1 MNPKTLNLND
11 PKNILPQI
19 EKIALGVKQHGI
31 ILPDGEDIRQ
41 AIDDTSIFFRCS
53 HIQGILLSVIF
64 SLNLSGDYVTI
75 SDIARVCK
83 VEPMQFISYMND
95 LEQLQ
100 KLNLIRQA
108 PGRQNSN
115 SAFGNISFYIPHFTI
130 GIING
135 RGRTDKNSDAI
146 DTVVKFLESFH
157 ELVEELSDSY
167 STRKDLQQVLD
178 HLMSRGAGLTMVKN
192 LNSAIKEKTDTILF
206 LHIAYDTASGNG
218 EVDFY
223 RALDYLYESVYE
235 RYAMKQRMINGTSPL
250 ITMGLM
256 EFRETIFQD
265 DRTIHLTEMGL
276 SWVNGEEINLV
287 TKKDHS
293 QFMIL
298 PESINAKT
306 LYLQRCEMQEINFL
320 TRMLVPEEFGRMQ
333 KRMKENGMSTGFAV
347 LFHGMPGTGKT
358 ECAKQ
363 LARNTGRAIM
373 MVDIA
378 DSRSKWYGES
388 EKLTKAIFK
397 NYRDLVNRSKIAPIL
412 VIDEA
417 DAIFIK
423 RRDVGDSYSGFT
435 ENVLANIVLQE
446 LEDLNGILIATT
458 NLIVNFDGAF
468 MRRFLYKINF
478 SAPDNNAQMSI
489 WKDKI
494 PALPERVTKSLSEQ
508 FALSGGQIDNVARRY
523 LMKQVIDDE
532 KATPEDLRTW
542 CAAEKMER
550 EIQKIGF

>member
-11 PKNILPQI
+11 PKNILPRI
-19 EKIALGVKQHGI
+19 EKIALAVKQHGI
-31 ILPDGEDIRQ
+31 ILPDGEDIRE
-41 AIDDTSIFFRCS
+41 AIDDISLFFRCS
-53 HIQGILLSVIF
+53 DIQGKLLSVIF
-64 SLNLSGDYVTI
+64 SLNLSGDYVTL

-83 VEPMQFISYMND
+83 VEPMQLISYMND

-100 KLNLIRQA
+100 KLNLIRQS
-108 PGRQNSN
+108 PDRQNSN

-135 RGRTDKNSDAI
+135 RVGTDKKSDAI
-146 DTVVKFLESFH
+146 DSVVEFLESFH
-157 ELVEELSDSY
+157 ELVEDLSDSAI
-167 STRKDLQQVLD
+167 TRKDLQQGLD

-206 LHIAYDTASGNG
+206 LHVAYDTASGNG
-218 EVDFY
+218 EVNFY
-223 RALDYLYESVYE
+223 RALDNLYESVYE
-235 RYAMKQRMINGTSPL
+235 RYAIKRRMINGTSPL

-265 DRTIHLTEMGL
+265 DKTIHLTEMGL
-276 SWVNGEEINLV
+276 SWVNGEEINMV

-298 PESINAKT
+298 PENINATT
-306 LYLQRCEMQEINFL
+306 LYLQRSETQEINFL
-320 TRMLVPEEFGRMQ
+320 TRMLMPDEFGRMQ
-333 KRMKENGMSTGFAV
+333 KRMKENGMPTGFAV

-373 MVDIA
+373 MVDISG
-378 DSRSKWYGES
+378 SRSKWYGES

-397 NYRDLVNRSKIAPIL
+397 NYREQVNRSKIAPVL

-423 RRDVGDSYSGFT
+423 RRDVGDSHSGFT
-435 ENVLANIVLQE
+435 ENMLANIVLQE

-468 MRRFLYKINF
+468 MRRFLYKICFN
-478 SAPDNNAQMSI
+478 APDINARMSI
-489 WKDKI
+489 WKEKI
-494 PALPERVTKSLSEQ
+494 PALPARISRSLSEQ

-532 KATPEDLRTW
+532 NPTPDDLRTW
-542 CAAEKMER
+542 CLAEKMDH